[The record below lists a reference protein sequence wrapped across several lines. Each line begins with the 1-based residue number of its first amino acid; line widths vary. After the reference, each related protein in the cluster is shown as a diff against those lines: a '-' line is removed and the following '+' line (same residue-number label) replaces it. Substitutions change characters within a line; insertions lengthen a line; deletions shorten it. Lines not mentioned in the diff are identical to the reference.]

1 MDLRRKT
8 LNISGSGQLRWVI
21 LLLAVAVILP
31 TVCLLWFMSQAVK
44 NVQIVT
50 KQRLMKVYQEK
61 LAESAEKAC
70 DSWKQEFSSLDEKIT
85 SKKPFEVFGCLQD
98 CLYYDGAIIYDKT
111 GARIYPLF
119 STDVNTIPELSDTFA
134 EAWQAEFEV
143 EDYSKA
149 VILYE
154 QLTKSDNT
162 YIRFVAILGM
172 ARSYAKLGRSR
183 KLVSYYD
190 KKRELENAIGNCMR
204 LAFNNE
210 DERCDIPTLTLLAN
224 ARLLMIELSDQRLRL
239 SANKKEYFESLIW
252 DTYHQ
257 LYKLLFK
264 ENEAGSFLPS
274 DQAIF
279 VARRILDIY
288 KQHPFLQ
295 RHPDNVNFGAKM
307 DEPGI
312 QRRIAAEEL
321 SIRMVEHLP
330 AATILS
336 DWPKHQFQSIRKGEE
351 SIYAVRH
358 AAEDGNIVLFCK
370 ERFINW
376 FRSFEEMFAD
386 SDATYRI
393 IDDSGRF
400 VTGVTQPEGKP
411 FGAALV
417 GEHFPGWKTELYF
430 KHGDI
435 FEEAVRKQRAT
446 YIWAGTLMIVL
457 MLVAGV
463 FASQAVGRQMKLNR
477 LKNDFIATVS
487 HELKTPLS
495 SMRVLADTLLEGNYK
510 DQKQATEYLQ
520 LICKE
525 NKRLSGLIDN
535 FLTFSRMER
544 NKQAFEMVKTS
555 PAAIAKAATE
565 AVKTKFDKPR
575 CEFKVN
581 IRDKLPD
588 VLADHDAMVTV
599 LVNLLDNS
607 YKYSNDE
614 KRIELGV
621 YSDDDSVCF
630 RISDNGIGLSQRAI
644 KKIFKRFYQV
654 DRSLTRQA
662 EGCGLGLSIAMFI
675 VDAHKGSIS
684 VDSIPGERSTFT
696 VRLPVA
702 N

>member
-1 MDLRRKT
+1 M
-8 LNISGSGQLRWVI
+8 
-21 LLLAVAVILP
+21 LLAVAVILP

-50 KQRLMKVYQEK
+50 KQRLIKVYQEK
-61 LAESAEKAC
+61 LAEAAEKAC
-70 DSWKQEFSSLDEKIT
+70 DSWKQEFSSLDKKIT
-85 SKKPFEVFGCLQD
+85 SKEPFKVFGYLHD
-98 CLYYDGAIIYDKT
+98 RLYYDGAIIYDKT

-119 STDVNTIPELSDTFA
+119 STDVNSITELSDTFA
-134 EAWQAEFEV
+134 EAWQAEYEV
-143 EDYSKA
+143 EDYNKA

-162 YIRFVAILGM
+162 YIRFVAILGQ
-172 ARSYAKLGRSR
+172 ARSHAKLGRSN

-224 ARLLMIELSDQRLRL
+224 ARLLMIELSHQRLRL
-239 SANKKEYFESLIW
+239 SAKKKEYYEGLIW

-295 RHPDNVNFGAKM
+295 KHPDNVNFSAKM
-307 DEPGI
+307 DEPRL

-330 AATILS
+330 TATILS

-358 AAEDGNIVLFCK
+358 VAEDGNIVLFCK

-386 SDATYRI
+386 SDAAYRI

-400 VTGVTQPEGKP
+400 VIGVTQPEGKP
-411 FGAALV
+411 FGAAFV
-417 GEHFPGWKTELYF
+417 GEHFPGWKAELYF
-430 KHGDI
+430 KHDDI
-435 FEEAVRKQRAT
+435 FEEAERKQRAT

-457 MLVAGV
+457 MLVAGG

-544 NKQAFEMVKTS
+544 NKQAFEIVKTS
-555 PAAIAKAATE
+555 PASIARAA
-565 AVKTKFDKPR
+565 ADALKTKFNKGR
-575 CEFKVN
+575 CEFKVE
-581 IRDKLPD
+581 IGEDLPD
-588 VLADHDAMVTV
+588 VSADYDAMVTV
-599 LVNLLDNS
+599 LVNLLDNA
-607 YKYSNDE
+607 YKYSNDD
-614 KRIELGV
+614 KHIELRV
-621 YSDDDSVCF
+621 FTEDDSVCF
-630 RISDNGIGLSQRAI
+630 SIVDNGIGMSPRSI

-654 DRSLTRQA
+654 DRSLSRHA
-662 EGCGLGLSIAMFI
+662 EGCGLGLSITKFI

-684 VDSIPGERSTFT
+684 VESSPGEGSTFT
-696 VRLPVA
+696 VKLPTA

>member
-1 MDLRRKT
+1 M
-8 LNISGSGQLRWVI
+8 
-21 LLLAVAVILP
+21 LLAVAVILP
-31 TVCLLWFMSQAVK
+31 TVCLLWFMSQAVQ

-50 KQRLMKVYQEK
+50 KERLINVYQEK
-61 LAESAEKAC
+61 LAEAAEKAC
-70 DSWKQEFSSLDEKIT
+70 DTWKQEFSSLDGKIP
-85 SKKPFEVFGCLQD
+85 SKKPFKAFGYLHD
-98 CLYYDGAIIYDKT
+98 RLYYDGAIIYDKT

-119 STDVNTIPELSDTFA
+119 STDVNTITELSGTFA
-134 EAWQAEFEV
+134 EAWQAEYEE

-154 QLTKSDNT
+154 QHTKSDNT

-172 ARSYAKLGRSR
+172 ARSYAKLGGSN
-183 KLVSYYD
+183 KLVSYYN

-210 DERCDIPTLTLLAN
+210 DERCDIPTLALLAN

-239 SANKKEYFESLIW
+239 SANKKEYYETLIW

-264 ENEAGSFLPS
+264 ENDAGSFLPS

-295 RHPDNVNFGAKM
+295 KHPDNVNFSAQM
-307 DEPGI
+307 DEPGL
-312 QRRIAAEEL
+312 QKRIDAEEL
-321 SIRMVEHLP
+321 SIRMAEHL
-330 AATILS
+330 ATATILS
-336 DWPKHQFQSIRKGEE
+336 DWPEHQFHVIRNAEE

-358 AAEDGNIVLFCK
+358 AAEDGNIVLLCK
-370 ERFINW
+370 ERFINC
-376 FRSFEEMFAD
+376 FRSFEDIFAD
-386 SDATYRI
+386 SDAAYRI
-393 IDDSGRF
+393 IDDSSRF
-400 VTGVTQPEGKP
+400 VTGATQPEGKP
-411 FGAALV
+411 FVAAFI
-417 GEHFPGWKTELYF
+417 GEHFPGWKAELYF

-435 FEEAVRKQRAT
+435 FEEAERKQRAT

-457 MLVAGV
+457 MLVAGG
-463 FASQAVGRQMKLNR
+463 FASQAVGRQIKLNR

-487 HELKTPLS
+487 HELKTPLA

-510 DQKQATEYLQ
+510 DQKQATEYLH

-544 NKQAFEMVKTS
+544 NKHVFEMSKTS
-555 PAAIAKAATE
+555 PTAIANSAVE
-565 AVKTKFDKPR
+565 AVMTKFGEGQ
-575 CEFKVN
+575 CEFEVK
-581 IRDKLPD
+581 ISDDLPD
-588 VLADHDAMVTV
+588 VSADHDAMVTV
-599 LVNLLDNS
+599 LVNLLDNA
-607 YKYSNDE
+607 YKYSNE
-614 KRIELGV
+614 QKRIEFGV
-621 YSDDDSVCF
+621 YCEDGSVCF

-654 DRSLTRQA
+654 DRSLSRRA
-662 EGCGLGLSIAMFI
+662 EGCGLGLSIAKFI
-675 VDAHKGSIS
+675 VDAHKGSIT
-684 VDSIPGERSTFT
+684 VDSKPGTGSTFT
-696 VRLPVA
+696 VKLPAA